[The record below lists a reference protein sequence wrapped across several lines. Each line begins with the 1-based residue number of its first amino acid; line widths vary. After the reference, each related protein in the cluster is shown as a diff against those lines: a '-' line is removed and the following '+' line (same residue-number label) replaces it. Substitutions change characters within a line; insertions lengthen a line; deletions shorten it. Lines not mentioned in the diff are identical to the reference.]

1 MQHILVLDLSLVI
14 RERRS
19 EAPLRYLQHI
29 QMPWSVKDSRFIRG
43 YTLYEPNDCRLNACD
58 PSIRTDDR
66 AAQEL
71 SLVKDG
77 W

>member
-1 MQHILVLDLSLVI
+1 MQYFLVLDLSLAI

-29 QMPWSVKDSRFIRG
+29 QMPWSLKDSGFILSD
-43 YTLYEPNDCRLNACD
+43 TPYEPHDGRLNASD
-58 PSIRTDDR
+58 SSLRTDDR

-71 SLVKDG
+71 SIVKDG